1 MVIYLFFI
9 WPMAEFLK
17 KNFICFLVDL
27 MTPKFRFEIYWPLAS
42 SGSVCILYPP
52 PYSQN
57 RKLFTPKRR
66 CPQTTLLLFLLCA
79 KRARRASAVRR
90 RHLAPRELR
99 RVAPVLV
106 QCARTNFDVNNMAMA
121 SPLHSSTLLPLK
133 NNNNRRS
140 MWSSQRIYILW
151 IHLWGSR
158 HKLGINPLLVF

>member
-1 MVIYLFFI
+1 MRIYLFFI
-9 WPMAEFLK
+9 WPRAEILK
-17 KNFICFLVDL
+17 KNSLDFCDL
-27 MTPKFRFEIYWPLAS
+27 MTSKFPFEIYWPLAS

-79 KRARRASAVRR
+79 KRARAALAQYCDGA
-90 RHLAPRELR
+90 HLAPLALR
-99 RVAPVLV
+99 RLAPVLV

-121 SPLHSSTLLPLK
+121 SPLLSSTLLPLK

-140 MWSSQRIYILW
+140 MWSSQSIYI
-151 IHLWGSR
+151 
-158 HKLGINPLLVF
+158 F